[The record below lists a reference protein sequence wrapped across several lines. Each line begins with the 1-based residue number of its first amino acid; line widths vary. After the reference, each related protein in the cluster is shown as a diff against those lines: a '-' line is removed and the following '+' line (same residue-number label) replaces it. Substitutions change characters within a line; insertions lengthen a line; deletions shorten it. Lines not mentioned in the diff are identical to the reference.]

1 MDPTGQSLL
10 NLLFNPGET
19 ICVSNNEFGFQSV
32 PLKDVFKEKVTLI
45 SPNENSPLRKIDS
58 SKLTMVAINP
68 INGWRRDE
76 HVTAFRSYLV
86 EIDIGSIK
94 EQQGTIAHFN
104 MPWSA
109 QIFSGGK
116 SLHTVI
122 TLGQDLPDEKTY
134 RLIGNWIFNIITCAD
149 KACANPS
156 RSTRIP
162 GAYREPGKKQRLI
175 KLKQRVTLKELMDWL
190 NLYPHLRPRA
200 KEKKVVPAGNADFS
214 RLSPYYRGMLTK
226 GIDFKNGRSNTWY
239 FIAYELAVVGFT
251 EDGIIEILSERFVE
265 ERDFKEKEFLTTIR
279 SAFKKVSENA

>member
-32 PLKDVFKEKVTLI
+32 PLKDALNGKVTLI
-45 SPNENSPLRKIDS
+45 SPNENSPLRKVDS

-76 HVTAFRSYLV
+76 YVTAFRSYLV
-86 EIDIGSIK
+86 EIDVGTIK
-94 EQQGTIAHFN
+94 EQLGTIEHFK
-104 MPWSA
+104 MPFSA
-109 QIFSGGK
+109 QIFSGNK
-116 SLHTVI
+116 SVHTVI
-122 TLGQDLPDEKTY
+122 TLDQDLPDEKTY
-134 RLIGNWIFNIITCAD
+134 RAIGNWIFNIISMCD
-149 KACANPS
+149 QDCKNPS

-175 KLKQRVTLKELMDWL
+175 KLNRRITLKELMDWL
-190 NLYPHLRPRA
+190 KQYEHLRPKAR
-200 KEKKVVPAGNADFS
+200 EKKVVPKGQADFS
-214 RLSPYYRGMLTK
+214 RLSPWCRVMLTK

-239 FIAYELAVVGFT
+239 AIAYDLALAGFT
-251 EDGIIEILSERFVE
+251 EDGIIEILSERFEE

-279 SAFKKVSENA
+279 SAFKKVSEN